1 MAKEWCEHVN
11 KKFYGQ
17 DGGFKENTEKIEFK
31 SGRTVLYLKN
41 SRAAKTHTLNL
52 QCADKGTD
60 RIEGKTEFEW
70 FLYWFENEIKS
81 GTESFMLPDIIT
93 GDGEKEYMITEPPTW
108 NGQRYKEISL
118 TLQEV

>member
-1 MAKEWCEHVN
+1 MAKDWCEHVN
-11 KKFYGQ
+11 RKFYGQ
-17 DGGFKENTEKIEFK
+17 DGSFLENTEKIEFK
-31 SGRTVLYLKN
+31 GGRTILYLKN
-41 SRAAKTHTLNL
+41 ERATKKHTVNIRL
-52 QCADKGTD
+52 ADKGTD

-70 FLYWFENEIKS
+70 FLYWFENVIKS

-93 GDGEKEYMITEPPTW
+93 GDGEKEYMITESPTW